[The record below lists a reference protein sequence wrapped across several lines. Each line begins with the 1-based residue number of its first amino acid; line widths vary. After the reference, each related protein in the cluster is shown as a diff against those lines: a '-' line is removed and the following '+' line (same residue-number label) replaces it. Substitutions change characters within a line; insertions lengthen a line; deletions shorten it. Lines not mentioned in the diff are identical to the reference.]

1 MARDA
6 KFQPNSF
13 ERPDRNLDFL
23 SFCFVSAP
31 GSYTVLPYR
40 HPKLLSKAARKLGKH
55 CRLQSLKP
63 SSAPPFAWI
72 RQASAEKRT
81 NSQSSSL
88 ARYFQSEGEAK
99 RTRWVQPWVKKR
111 EGFGR
116 AATNARCSLS
126 GLGRALAEGRAAG
139 RAASLPWKQPNC
151 WLDGFRNVF
160 CLGLLSV
167 DVTYLCRDENKV
179 ETRQCLVL
187 KT

>member
-179 ETRQCLVL
+179 EMRQCLVL